1 MPGPQEPEVLDVE
14 YDASSGQYQVVRP
27 KRRIPWLHILLFV
40 TTIFTTCLHG
50 LSYGITIMTI
60 LLAHEMGHYLV
71 ARHYSVRA
79 SLPYFIPFP
88 LGLWGTM
95 GAVITM
101 RQRIPNRTTLFDIG
115 IAGPLAGLVLTIP
128 AILIGL
134 HLSETQPADQITAQS
149 GFLGGSILF
158 SFLSDLMTGGA
169 GTATDRVIILHPI
182 ALAGWFGLFVTALN
196 LLPVSQ
202 LDGGHVLYGLLGERS
217 RRIAM
222 AVFAAFLAMAI
233 IVNRFWLPFAILILL
248 IRPSHPPT
256 LDTATPIS
264 RGRQI
269 LAFVAFILFIISFSP
284 DPLRVG

>member
-1 MPGPQEPEVLDVE
+1 MPGPHESEVLDVE
-14 YDASSGQYQVVRP
+14 YDASTGQYQVVRP
-27 KRRIPWLHILLFV
+27 KRRIPWTPIILFAA
-40 TTIFTTCLHG
+40 TIFTTCRIG
-50 LSYGITIMTI
+50 LSYGLSIMTI

-71 ARHYSVRA
+71 ARHYRVRA
-79 SLPYFIPFP
+79 SLPYFIPLP
-88 LGLWGTM
+88 IGMGTM

-101 RQRIPNRTTLFDIG
+101 QQRIPNRTTLFDIG
-115 IAGPLAGLVLTIP
+115 IAGPLAGLVVTIP

-134 HLSETQPADQITAQS
+134 HLSETQPADQITAES

-217 RRIAM
+217 RRVAM
-222 AVFAAFLAMAI
+222 AVYAGFLAMAI
-233 IVNRFWLPFAILILL
+233 IVHRQWLPFAILILL
-248 IRPSHPPT
+248 MRPNHPPT

-269 LAFVAFILFIISFSP
+269 LALVAFVLFIISFSP
-284 DPLRVG
+284 DPFREG